1 MLLMELNR
9 ADIMADGENDYLKQF
24 GKNLER
30 IKHEKQ
36 LSYRKIAQNCNVEH
50 SDIKRYVDGK
60 INPTLLSLVE
70 IAKGLGVHPKDLLD
84 F

>member
-1 MLLMELNR
+1 MTKE
-9 ADIMADGENDYLKQF
+9 DDDYLIRF
-24 GKNLER
+24 GKHVEKIKLE
-30 IKHEKQ
+30 KD
-36 LSYRKIAQNCNVEH
+36 LSYRKIAEKCNLEH

-70 IAKGLGVHPKDLLD
+70 LAKGLDVEPKDLLD